1 MKRKVSKRILSL
13 VLCLLLTASSPLTVF
28 ATSVSENSTEDI
40 VEATTVLADV
50 EAAQQSL
57 KELVAEREIP
67 ALLYLKDIYTMKTAP
82 DSDSN
87 DVASIATGQQV
98 YITGVGE
105 DRGHNIWYQVTYSYD
120 GGDLSGYIQ
129 REYLAFS
136 DERMIE
142 WEGMN
147 IRSMQMFRLRRSGI
161 SYADVEQFP
170 ESYQSAL
177 YQLKQQHPNWKFVKM
192 ETGLDW
198 NYVVNMQS
206 EADRSLVWNN
216 TALDSWKDGGYSS
229 SWSIASDGII
239 KYYLDPRN
247 ALSEKLIFQ
256 FEQLTYNKSYHSLE
270 STQKVLQGTFM
281 DDIVP
286 GADVTY
292 AQAFMDIAEQKNIS
306 PVLMAARVRQEQ
318 GVKGTSPM
326 ISGTYPGFE
335 GLYNYY
341 NIGASGNTQEK
352 ELETGLTKAREEGWT
367 TPMLSL
373 SGGSTF
379 LSNSY
384 IRKGQDTLY
393 LQKFDVDSSFDGVC
407 WHQYMQNIAAPES
420 EALST
425 YKAYSNAGIVDS
437 AFVFKIPV
445 YHNMPAYACTKPGS
459 EEKVTLNVSTINN
472 LPVNGTAVLVSYIN
486 GSQNT
491 SVEMEFTSSDTNVA
505 TVDAKGVVTG
515 VSPGTATITCKRAE
529 NAGGATTASCTV
541 NVIKGDIEVSEIDIP
556 NIEVTY
562 SRNQRL
568 SSVTLPKGFA
578 WVDGSIVPVVG
589 NNGYSATY
597 NPDSSKYNTVTIT
610 IPVKVKKAVIN
621 SSSLVLPTDLSA
633 VAGYE
638 LSSVTLPSGYVWD
651 NPTQKL
657 PKKVGTY
664 SYGASYCL
672 DEANYEVVED
682 ITLSVE
688 VVCKTHEFGE
698 WQGSHAD
705 CTNDGEQVRICNICG
720 GREKVVEPAIG
731 HKYESEITLEPT
743 MLVPG
748 VRTFTCT
755 RCGDTYDVEIPVVV
769 GPHEHSYVEE
779 VTIEPTCEGTG
790 IKKFTCECKDTY
802 TEVVEALGH
811 DLVDGAC
818 TRCEYEIPTLPQHA
832 HSYTCL
838 ESTETCVSDGVA
850 TYICGCGKTYTEE
863 KRALGHEVVDGKCTR
878 CDYTEPL
885 PDTDDDNSGTTGDN
899 NGGSES
905 GNNSGT
911 AGGNSSGTAGG
922 SNSGANGDS
931 NSGATGGNN
940 SGATGGNNSDTTGGS
955 NSGTAGDNNSGTSG
969 GNNTGASG
977 DDNSG
982 TTGGSN
988 AGASG
993 DNNSGTTGGNNS
1005 GASGDNNSGT
1015 SGGNNSGASGDNNSG
1030 TSGGS
1035 NVGASGDS
1043 NSGTTG
1049 GSNSGTTGDNNSGA
1063 TGGNNTTGTDN
1074 KKPESGDNNSGTT
1087 GGSNTDTNNNQGLLG
1102 TVQNIISTIT
1112 GEKHDEQAKVE
1123 EIPIQPQ
1130 NGTGQNPQ
1138 SVNSQNAENKTED
1151 NKNAAVEE
1159 DSVVE
1164 TEDAVK
1170 ITMKHSTMLNKDK
1183 LAIVT
1188 NTNRNL
1194 ELVMADNVKWNVDLS
1209 GVENVSDINVDMAV
1223 TMNQADIPKE
1233 VMDTLPQENPIIL
1246 MSLSHEGPF
1255 EFDAKLTVPVNK
1267 LNVGKYANL
1276 YYYNPETS
1284 AMEFI
1289 AASLVAEDGTAEFTM
1304 AHASDYA
1311 IVIAENSLDPNPPQE
1326 IAEADTKEEP
1336 AVETMAEKKTET
1348 GRPAWLT
1355 IVIIAVVVVIAIVGI
1370 VLGVRFFKKK
1380 SEDNYYF
1387 DDEDEEVTE

>member
-1 MKRKVSKRILSL
+1 MKQKANKRILSL
-13 VLCLLLTASSPLTVF
+13 VLCLLLTASNPLTAF
-28 ATSVSENSTEDI
+28 ATSVSENSSEDI
-40 VEATTVLADV
+40 VEATSVLVDV

-82 DSDSN
+82 DSNSN

-216 TALDSWKDGGYSS
+216 TALDSWKDGPYSS

-270 STQKVLQGTFM
+270 STQKVIQGTFM
-281 DDIVP
+281 DGIVP
-286 GADVTY
+286 GTNISY
-292 AQAFMDIAEQKNIS
+292 AQAFMNIASEKNIS

-335 GLYNYY
+335 GLYNHY

-352 ELETGLTKAREEGWT
+352 ELQTGLTKAREMGWT

-420 EALST
+420 ESLST
-425 YKAYSNAGIVDS
+425 YRAYSNAGIVDS

-445 YHNMPAYACTKPGS
+445 YRNMPAYACTKPGS
-459 EEKVTLNVSTINN
+459 EEKITLNVSTINN
-472 LPVNGTAVLVSYIN
+472 LPVKGTAVLVSYIN

-491 SVEMEFTSSDTNVA
+491 SVAMEFTSSDTNVA

-515 VSPGTATITCKRAE
+515 ISPGTVTITCKRAE
-529 NAGGATTASCTV
+529 NAEGATTASCTV
-541 NVIKGDIEVSEIDIP
+541 NVIKGDIAVSEIDIP

-562 SRNQRL
+562 TRGQRL
-568 SSVTLPKGFA
+568 SSIALPKGFA

-610 IPVKVKKAVIN
+610 IPVTVKKAVIN
-621 SSSLVLPTDLSA
+621 SSSLVLPTGLSA

-638 LSSVTLPSGYVWD
+638 LSSVALPNGYAWD

-664 SYGASYCL
+664 NYGASYCL
-672 DEANYEVVED
+672 DEVNYEVVED

-688 VVCKTHEFGE
+688 VVCKTHEFGG

-705 CTNDGEQVRICNICG
+705 CTNDGEQVRICSICG
-720 GREKVVEPAIG
+720 GREKIVEPAIG
-731 HKYESEITLEPT
+731 HEYVSKITLEPT

-748 VRTFTCT
+748 VRTYTCT

-769 GPHEHSYVEE
+769 GPHEHTYVEE
-779 VTIEPTCEGTG
+779 ITIEPTCEGTG
-790 IKKFTCECKDTY
+790 IKRFTCECKDTY

-818 TRCEYEIPTLPQHA
+818 TRCDYEIPTLPQHT
-832 HSYTCL
+832 HSYTCS

-850 TYICGCGKTYTEE
+850 TYICGCGKSYTEE
-863 KRALGHEVVDGKCTR
+863 KEALGHEVVDGKCTR

-885 PDTDDDNSGTTGDN
+885 PD
-899 NGGSES
+899 
-905 GNNSGT
+905 
-911 AGGNSSGTAGG
+911 A
-922 SNSGANGDS
+922 
-931 NSGATGGNN
+931 
-940 SGATGGNNSDTTGGS
+940 
-955 NSGTAGDNNSGTSG
+955 
-969 GNNTGASG
+969 
-977 DDNSG
+977 
-982 TTGGSN
+982 
-988 AGASG
+988 G
-993 DNNSGTTGGNNS
+993 DNNSGTTGGNN
-1005 GASGDNNSGT
+1005 
-1015 SGGNNSGASGDNNSG
+1015 
-1030 TSGGS
+1030 
-1035 NVGASGDS
+1035 V
-1043 NSGTTG
+1043 
-1049 GSNSGTTGDNNSGA
+1049 
-1063 TGGNNTTGTDN
+1063 GTDN
-1074 KKPESGDNNSGTT
+1074 KKPESGDNSGSTGGNNSGTT
-1087 GGSNTDTNNNQGLLG
+1087 GGNNTGSAGGNNSGTTGGNNTGSAGGNNSGTTGGNNSDSTGGNNTGTTGDNNTGSTGGNNAGTTGGNNTGSTGGNNSGTNEDNNSGSTGGNNSGTAGDNNTGSTGGNNAGTAGDNNTGSTGGNNSGTTGGNNTGSTGGNNSGTTTGGNNTGTNNNQGLLG
-1102 TVQNIISTIT
+1102 TVQNIISSLT
-1112 GEKHDEQAKVE
+1112 GEQNNDQAKVE

-1130 NGTGQNPQ
+1130 DSANQTSQ
-1138 SVNSQNAENKTED
+1138 SDNTSQNSQSTTSQNVENDSDDEKETL
-1151 NKNAAVEE
+1151 VEE
-1159 DSVVE
+1159 DTVVE

-1188 NTNRNL
+1188 NTNQNL
-1194 ELVMADNVKWNVDLS
+1194 ELVMADNVKWNIDLS
-1209 GVENVSDINVDMAV
+1209 GVDDVHSINVDMAV
-1223 TMNQADIPKE
+1223 KMNEAEIPEE
-1233 VMDTLPQENPIIL
+1233 VITTLPQENPIIL

-1255 EFDAKLTVPVNK
+1255 EFEAKLTVPVNK

-1276 YYYNPETS
+1276 YYYNPVTK

-1289 AASLVAEDGTAEFTM
+1289 AASLVAEDGSAEFLM

-1326 IAEADTKEEP
+1326 IAEVETEEEP
-1336 AVETMAEKKTET
+1336 AVETSAEGKSVTT
-1348 GRPAWLT
+1348 MPAWLT
-1355 IVIIAVVVVIAIVGI
+1355 IVVIAVVAAIAVVGI
-1370 VLGVRFFKKK
+1370 IFGIRFFKKK

-1387 DDEDEEVTE
+1387 DEEDEELEE